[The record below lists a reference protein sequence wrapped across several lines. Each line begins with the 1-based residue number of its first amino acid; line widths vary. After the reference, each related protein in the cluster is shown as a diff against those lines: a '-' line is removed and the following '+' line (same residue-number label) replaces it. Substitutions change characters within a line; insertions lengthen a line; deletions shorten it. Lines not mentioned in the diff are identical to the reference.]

1 MAYAPENINSLG
13 QRNIL
18 GVWFFS
24 GNFVGLQL
32 KACFPNAC
40 IAADVIDSQLVLAL
54 VLARMNSSNI

>member
-1 MAYAPENINSLG
+1 MAYASENINSLG

-24 GNFVGLQL
+24 GNLVGVQL
-32 KACFPNAC
+32 KTRFPNAC

-54 VLARMNSSNI
+54 VLARVNSSNI